1 MTVRE
6 ILNDFRKREEEQK
19 DRVNDREGETEHKLE
34 ARRQRMTRC
43 FEEIILPG
51 VRSVERDLRGFGF
64 WHRIDVRQVTSPTSG
79 TPHVREVAFR
89 FFPEKFQTTYHS
101 ERVFNA
107 AYKAFFRS
115 SGDFR
120 KINFSIH
127 FPQRLPNAVEIDETA
142 YPVDEI
148 DRETLDAFLEKFV
161 RGGLDAYSSDR
172 VLF

>member
-6 ILNDFRKREEEQK
+6 VLDDFKKREEKNRPRDLDE
-19 DRVNDREGETEHKLE
+19 ETENKIE
-34 ARRQRMTRC
+34 ERRRQITRC

-51 VRSVERDLRGFGF
+51 VRSVERDLQGFGF
-64 WHRIDVRQVTSPTSG
+64 WHRIDVRQVTSPVSG
-79 TPHVREVAFR
+79 EPHIREVAFR
-89 FFPEKFQTTYHS
+89 FFPEKFQTMYHS

-120 KINFSIH
+120 KITFLIH
-127 FPQRLPNAVEIDETA
+127 FPQRLPNAVEVEEKI

-148 DRETLDAFLEKFV
+148 DRETLDAFLERFI
-161 RGGLDAYSSDR
+161 RGGLDAYGSDR